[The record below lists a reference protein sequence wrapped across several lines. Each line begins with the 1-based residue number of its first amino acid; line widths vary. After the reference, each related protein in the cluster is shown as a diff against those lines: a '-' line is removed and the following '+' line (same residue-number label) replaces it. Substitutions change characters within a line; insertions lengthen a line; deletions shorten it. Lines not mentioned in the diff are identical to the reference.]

1 MSTFFKALEQAE
13 KERAQKEQTHRED
26 VGSPPSAPPPAS
38 APQRTAPVTPAR
50 PIAEAPSPPL
60 TERRPSRSPI
70 VQPPPAAVRPE
81 VASRPWKE
89 IDEHLVSLLDPASF
103 ESEQYRVL
111 RHSVE
116 QLRRTSGLSVF
127 AVSSPAVGDGKTLT
141 AVNLAGSLAQ
151 GADARVLL
159 VDADL
164 RHAAV
169 GSRLGLDEDE
179 GPGLVDAILDTNVVL
194 EDVVRRR
201 PPYNLSVLSA
211 GRLATAPYEV
221 LKSPRLGE
229 LLDQARAR
237 YDYILLDTPPV
248 LPVPDCRIIGKWVDG
263 FILVVTAHRT
273 PRRMVEEALNL
284 MESSKVIGLV
294 FNGDDQPISTY
305 NAAYARRLEHG
316 RAWWGRAA
324 KTMSVRRTAH

>member
-1 MSTFFKALEQAE
+1 M
-13 KERAQKEQTHRED
+13 
-26 VGSPPSAPPPAS
+26 
-38 APQRTAPVTPAR
+38 
-50 PIAEAPSPPL
+50 
-60 TERRPSRSPI
+60 ERRPSRSPI
-70 VQPPPAAVRPE
+70 IQPQPAPARPE
-81 VASRPWKE
+81 AVSRSWKE
-89 IDEHLVSLLDPASF
+89 PDDHLVSLLDPASF
-103 ESEQYRVL
+103 ESEQYRAL

-116 QLRRTSGLSVF
+116 QLRRTAGLSVF

-151 GADARVLL
+151 GDDARVLL
-159 VDADL
+159 MDADL

-169 GSRLGLDEDE
+169 ASRLGLDDE
-179 GPGLVDAILDTNVVL
+179 GPGVVDAIMDTTLGLD
-194 EDVVRRR
+194 DVVRHRR
-201 PPYNLSVLSA
+201 PYNLSVLSA
-211 GRLATAPYEV
+211 GRMATAPYEV

-237 YDYILLDTPPV
+237 YDYIVVDTPPV

-294 FNGDDQPISTY
+294 FNADDQPISTY
-305 NAAYARRLEHG
+305 NAGYARRPEHE

-324 KTMSVRRTAH
+324 KTMSVRRAAP